1 MLESNNENVCKRVL
15 TPVTK
20 RQYGNY
26 QLLLVCDD
34 SFVSF
39 SKSRAQSTPM
49 SVLRQRITL
58 SLELICLFFRS
69 IALDLS
75 PDWPTWLNGSITL
88 WSLDH
93 CLYVDDMVTGD
104 LPTLASISF
113 HGRRQVMTIAVS
125 PFVVPSSGT
134 VCHAVC
140 WSQTSLTTFMNR
152 RKTFLFA
159 ADK

>member
-75 PDWPTWLNGSITL
+75 PD
-88 WSLDH
+88 
-93 CLYVDDMVTGD
+93 
-104 LPTLASISF
+104 
-113 HGRRQVMTIAVS
+113 
-125 PFVVPSSGT
+125 
-134 VCHAVC
+134 
-140 WSQTSLTTFMNR
+140 
-152 RKTFLFA
+152 
-159 ADK
+159 